1 MPTYEYECREC
12 HCTFEQFQQ
21 MSDEPVK
28 VCPKCGGKVRRLI
41 GGGTGIIFKG
51 SGFYITDSKK
61 SGSAS
66 TPAKSAS
73 PLTGAEGVMLGIGL
87 VGGWLPTAVTER
99 VAVAV

>member
-1 MPTYEYECREC
+1 
-12 HCTFEQFQQ
+12 

-28 VCPKCGGKVRRLI
+28 VCPKCGGTVRRLI

-66 TPAKSAS
+66 TSTKSAS
-73 PLTGAEGVMLGIGL
+73 ASPKCETCAASKAKKES
-87 VGGWLPTAVTER
+87 A
-99 VAVAV
+99 

>member
-28 VCPKCGGKVRRLI
+28 VCPKCGGTVRRLI

-66 TPAKSAS
+66 TSAKSSSQKCETCAAS
-73 PLTGAEGVMLGIGL
+73 KAKKES
-87 VGGWLPTAVTER
+87 A
-99 VAVAV
+99 